1 MPIDLDHDL
10 NPAQREAVLAT
21 TGAVLVIA
29 GAGSGKTRTI
39 VYRLAHLVEQGVSP
53 EAILLLTFTRKAA
66 QEMIMRAGALLGRQ
80 LPKAS
85 GGTFHS
91 FAYGVLRRH
100 AVDLG
105 YPAACTVMDRGDSED
120 VMAEVRRELGIA
132 PQDKTFPKRGAVLE
146 LLSKSRNKETPIGDL
161 LGREAPHLLPFSGDF
176 ATLAEGYASFKAAR
190 GLLDYDDLLFLLERL
205 LTERPDIAETLR
217 ARYRYVMVDEYHDT
231 NMVQARLVRHLAGP
245 AGNVMAVGD
254 DAQSIYAFRGAN
266 VENILRFPEDF
277 PGTRVITLEENYR
290 STQPILDLTNEV
302 LRQAPRRFEKN
313 LRATR
318 GGGSV
323 PFLLRPF
330 SDFSQAELAVA
341 AVTELAREHP
351 LHEVAVLFRAGYQ
364 SYALEIALNKARVP
378 FQKFGGIR
386 FAEAAHIKDVLS
398 ILRLIQNPLDLPA
411 LTRILEH
418 VPGVGKRTAAKINAA
433 LAAGN
438 QPALD
443 KAVKRHPG
451 AGELFAFLDD
461 LRSGVYPPA
470 LLVERVMV
478 FYTPLLTRAHPEDYP
493 RRLAGL
499 EQLSQIA
506 AGYASLD
513 AFLADLVLENPEE
526 GEGGVKRDTL
536 VLSTVHSAKGL
547 EWSAV
552 LVIDLVD
559 DRFPSRH
566 AMASPQDM
574 EEERRLLYV
583 ACTRARER
591 LALFAPQ
598 RVYQRQSGTTVPAT
612 MSLFLRSL
620 PEHLFTVWS
629 EGYPGMAGRGAPSL
643 TGDRGTLSSPSGRP
657 APSFPDGLAAA
668 PAGAGPADPE
678 TARPKT
684 PPARLGYCRHKIFGE
699 GKVIGDLGEGKLRV
713 NFQGFGLKVIL
724 ADYLEMLPE
733 PNRAGV

>member
-10 NPAQREAVLAT
+10 NPAQRDAVLAT
-21 TGAVLVIA
+21 EGPVLVIA

-39 VYRLAHLVEQGVSP
+39 VYRLAHLVERGVSP

-66 QEMIMRAGALLGRQ
+66 QEMLSRAGALLGRQ
-80 LPKAS
+80 LPRGS

-100 AVDLG
+100 AADLG
-105 YPAACTVMDRGDSED
+105 YPPACTVMDRADAED
-120 VMAEVRRELGIA
+120 VIAEVRRELGIA

-146 LLSKSRNKETPIGDL
+146 LLGKSRNKELPVEEL

-176 ATLAEGYASFKAAR
+176 AALAEGYAAFKTAR

-205 LTERPDIAETLR
+205 LRERADVAASLR
-217 ARYRYVMVDEYHDT
+217 ARYRYVMVDEYQDT
-231 NMVQARLVRHLAGP
+231 NMVQARLVRLLAGT

-277 PGTRVITLEENYR
+277 PGTRIITLEANYR
-290 STQPILDLTNEV
+290 STQPILDLTNEI
-302 LRQAPRRFEKN
+302 LRQAPRHFDKT
-313 LRATR
+313 LRAQRPDGT
-318 GGGSV
+318 V

-330 SDFSQAELAVA
+330 SDFTQADLAVA
-341 AVTELAREHP
+341 AVAELARERP
-351 LHEVAVLFRAGYQ
+351 LHQVAVLFRAGYQ

-378 FQKFGGIR
+378 FQKFGGIK
-386 FAEAAHIKDVLS
+386 FAEAAHIKDVLA
-398 ILRLIQNPLDLPA
+398 ILRLVQNPLDLPA
-411 LTRILEH
+411 LTRILDH
-418 VPGVGKRTAAKINAA
+418 VPGVGKRTAAKMSAA
-433 LAAGN
+433 LAAGD
-438 QPALD
+438 QAALN
-443 KAVKRHPG
+443 KATARHPG

-461 LRSGVYPPA
+461 LRGGVSPPA

-478 FYTPLLTRAHPEDYP
+478 FYTPFLARAHPEDYP
-493 RRLAGL
+493 RRLSGI
-499 EQLSQIA
+499 EQLAQIA
-506 AGYASLD
+506 AGYSSLD
-513 AFLADLVLENPEE
+513 AFLAELVLENPDE
-526 GEGGVKRDTL
+526 GEGGVKQDTL

-552 LVIDLVD
+552 LLIDLVD

-583 ACTRARER
+583 ACTRARDR

-598 RVYQRQSGTTVPAT
+598 RVYQRQNGTTVPAT

-629 EGYPGMAGRGAPSL
+629 EGYPGMAGRCAPSL
-643 TGDRGTLSSPSGRP
+643 SAGRDASPVSADRGAPDAPAGRP
-657 APSFPDGLAAA
+657 IAA
-668 PAGAGPADPE
+668 PA
-678 TARPKT
+678 K
-684 PPARLGYCRHKIFGE
+684 LGYCRHKIFGA
-699 GKVIGDLGEGKLRV
+699 GKVIGDLGDGKLKV
-713 NFQGFGLKVIL
+713 NFQGFGPKVIL
-724 ADYLEMLPE
+724 AEYLEMLSE
-733 PNRAGV
+733 PG